1 MSSATS
7 QDAASSTPWP
17 RISVV
22 TPSFNQGQY
31 VEETLRSVLDQD
43 YPQLEYIVMDGGS
56 SDGSREIIER
66 YSERLAFWRSAADDG
81 QAAALREGFA
91 RATGDIL
98 TWVNSDDLLAP
109 GALFKVAEAWR
120 RHGGGVIVVGACQLF
135 DAGGRGRRHLASFQQ
150 ALDVPEP
157 MPPEKIFDLARHWFP
172 GEFFYQPEVFFPR
185 AAYEQIGG
193 VDPSYYYTM
202 DYDLWARFALA
213 ATPVVVIDE
222 TLALF
227 REHDEQKT
235 SDRRAL
241 YREMVTTANTYL
253 DEVPLEAGHRRRLQ
267 RWNRRAAH
275 LVVREAFKLL
285 RRVQPS

>member
-1 MSSATS
+1 MSEDATS
-7 QDAASSTPWP
+7 AAAWP

-31 VEETLRSVLDQD
+31 VEETLLSVLDQD

-56 SDGSREIIER
+56 SDGSRDIIES
-66 YSERLAFWRSAADDG
+66 YSDRLAFWRSAADDG

-91 RATGDIL
+91 HATGDIL

-109 GALFKVAEAWR
+109 GALFKVAEAWD
-120 RHGGGVIVVGACQLF
+120 RHGGDVIVVGACQLF
-135 DAGGRGRRHLASFQQ
+135 DGRGRGRRHLASFQRE
-150 ALDVPEP
+150 LDVPEP
-157 MPPEKIFDLARHWFP
+157 MPPAKIFDLARHWFP
-172 GEFFYQPEVFFPR
+172 GEFFFQPEVFFPR
-185 AAYEQIGG
+185 AAYERIGG

-202 DYDLWARFALA
+202 DFDLWARFALTG
-213 ATPVVVIDE
+213 TPVVVIDE

-241 YREMVTTANTYL
+241 HREMVTTANRYL
-253 DEVPLEAGHRRRLQ
+253 DKAPLEARERRRLQ
-267 RWNRRAAH
+267 RWNQRAAH
-275 LVVREAFKLL
+275 PVVREAFKLL